1 MIKAQDLP
9 DPKKLTLIERQQA
22 WIVLILGLM
31 VEDEQLRESVP
42 SEVTIFVLPS
52 NDPEL
57 CDYNMQLADRQPEG
71 TEMVM
76 IAIEMQQAQTLAL
89 RPLRPTAPALTY
101 SYA

>member
-1 MIKAQDLP
+1 M
-9 DPKKLTLIERQQA
+9 TLIERQQA
-22 WIVLILGLM
+22 WIVLILGLL
-31 VEDEQLRESVP
+31 VEDEQLRESAP

-52 NDPEL
+52 NDPDEL

-89 RPLRPTAPALTY
+89 RPLRPTGPALSY
-101 SYA
+101 SYI